1 MLNSVVSD
9 NGEYVCVLKNDAGST
24 QSACTLVVQAKK
36 DMESEFRSQSLRQV
50 ETVQTSQV
58 QQVVEEVLPA
68 RPEFVETL
76 QATVEQAEGSNIHLE
91 AQVNPVSDHTMNIE
105 WFKDG
110 RPITASSRI
119 GALFSFGYVSLNI
132 NGLRAED
139 AGTYTCR

>member
-58 QQVVEEVLPA
+58 RYVKIRAHEKMCMRNL
-68 RPEFVETL
+68 
-76 QATVEQAEGSNIHLE
+76 
-91 AQVNPVSDHTMNIE
+91 
-105 WFKDG
+105 
-110 RPITASSRI
+110 SRI
-119 GALFSFGYVSLNI
+119 ISRNKCVSKNAEIFQVFWGGVKGGSKFSEFISCF
-132 NGLRAED
+132 RQF
-139 AGTYTCR
+139 